1 LEAEGWQGQLFDQCA
16 AAITETSAPIS
27 KSPQN
32 VFHLRKKSKKKKK
45 KKEKSHF
52 WPIFCY
58 LLNPVGMVRGPESS
72 ISPWG
77 TS

>member
-45 KKEKSHF
+45 EKRKKLLLA
-52 WPIFCY
+52 Y
-58 LLNPVGMVRGPESS
+58 LLLPVEPSRHGQRN
-72 ISPWG
+72 
-77 TS
+77 

>member
-45 KKEKSHF
+45 KKEKS
-52 WPIFCY
+52 
-58 LLNPVGMVRGPESS
+58 
-72 ISPWG
+72 
-77 TS
+77 